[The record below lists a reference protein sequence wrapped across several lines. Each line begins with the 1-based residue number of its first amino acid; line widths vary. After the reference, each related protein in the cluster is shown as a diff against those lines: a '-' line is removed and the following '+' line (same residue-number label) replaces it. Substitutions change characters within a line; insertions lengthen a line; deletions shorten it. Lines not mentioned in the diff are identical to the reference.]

1 MASSKNIQFYTGIGF
16 LGSLFVFLLGYAG
29 LVVYPAYS
37 DASKVLLKVD
47 SSMATL
53 KAGAKFDSAKPAI
66 SLTDENVTAAQ
77 SDLTALKAQQDAL
90 RAAIAGEPENQIDS
104 KFAGIA
110 NELGT
115 QISESVS
122 RWRREAA
129 AKDVRLPRDEI
140 CFGFRRYI
148 RNPGTQPPRL
158 LKEVDRQRQI
168 IGWLFTALVESRS
181 TGTPLLL
188 QSIDREP
195 IETYPGASS
204 VSGDGQGQGFSV
216 DTPDAATLA
225 SKPQPD
231 EFILSGHSF
240 RRPGLVGSFAFRVR
254 FAGKTDTLRVFLNT
268 VQSSR
273 KPFVVSAVEISVPS
287 QEVMRE
293 INEGSARPLGGSPAA
308 TPGFGGPSASVN
320 FGAIAPGG
328 TVNSTTEA
336 TDKRAERVV
345 VVKDAVSEY
354 TVHLEYIF
362 PVAAPANA
370 GGPASK

>member
-1 MASSKNIQFYTGIGF
+1 MASSKNIQFYAGIGL
-16 LGSLFVFLLGYAG
+16 LGFVFVG
-29 LVVYPAYS
+29 LVCWSCVVYSEYS
-37 DASKVLLKVD
+37 DASKVLSKVD
-47 SSMATL
+47 SSMTTL
-53 KAGAKFDSAKPAI
+53 LAGAKFDSAKPAI
-66 SLTDENVTAAQ
+66 SLTDDNVAAARA
-77 SDLTALKAQQDAL
+77 DLVALQAQQDAL

-168 IGWLFTALVESRS
+168 IGWLFTSLVESRS
-181 TGTPLLL
+181 NGTPLLL

-195 IETYPGASS
+195 IETYPGAST
-204 VSGDGQGQGFSV
+204 VSGEGQSQGFSV

-273 KPFVVSAVEISVPS
+273 KPFVVSAVEINVPS
-287 QEVMRE
+287 PEVIRE
-293 INEGSARPLGGSPAA
+293 LNDGAAKPLGGAPAS
-308 TPGFGGPSASVN
+308 TSGFGGPSSTIN
-320 FGAIAPGG
+320 FGAIAPNGVG
-328 TVNSTTEA
+328 NSATDG
-336 TDKRAERVV
+336 TDKRAERML
-345 VVKDAVSEY
+345 VVKDTVSEY

-362 PVAAPANA
+362 PVAVPANA
-370 GGPASK
+370 GGPGSK